1 MAGQRADRAFVALNI
16 AVLTISDTRTLDDDK
31 SGQVL
36 GELITDA
43 GHGMTARA
51 IVKDD
56 IRTIRSKIRKWA
68 NRGDID
74 VIITTGGTGLT
85 GRDVTPE
92 ALRGLF
98 NKEIEGFGVAFHM
111 ISWPKIGTSTMQSR
125 PVAGIIKN
133 KYVFCLPGSPGA
145 CKDGWNELL
154 AKQLDY
160 RQAPCNFVEI
170 MPRIDEHRRRK

>member
-1 MAGQRADRAFVALNI
+1 MPDVTAERGFVALNI
-16 AVLTISDTRTLDDDK
+16 AIMTISDTRTLDDDK

-36 GELITDA
+36 CDLITGS
-43 GHGMTARA
+43 GHELTGRA

-56 IRTIRSKIRKWA
+56 VRQIRSKVRKWTH
-68 NRGDID
+68 RGDID

-92 ALRGLF
+92 AMRGLF
-98 NKEIEGFGVAFHM
+98 DKEIEGFATTFHM

-125 PVAGIIKN
+125 PVAGVIRN

-145 CKDGWNELL
+145 CRDGWNELL
-154 AKQLDY
+154 VKQLDL
-160 RQAPCNFVEI
+160 RHRPCNFVEI
-170 MPRIDEHRRRK
+170 MPRIDEHRRPK